1 MKRNEEKLINIIR
14 YSKAMVKAK
23 IGGRKLEVVQ
33 YLVENM
39 DNKNKVKDIT
49 QQRLM
54 IKLNLNKKTVSGAFV
69 GLQEAG
75 FIKKIDSDYVIN
87 PMIIAV
93 SENWVKNVRIAK
105 EYGFL
110 NLNENP
116 AKEF

>member
-1 MKRNEEKLINIIR
+1 MKTNKERLINTKR
-14 YSKAMVKAK
+14 YLGAMIEAK
-23 IGGRKLEVVQ
+23 MGGKKLEVVR

-39 DNKNKVKDIT
+39 DSKNKIKDIT
-49 QQRLM
+49 QQSLM
-54 IKLNLNKKTVSGAFV
+54 IKLGLNRKTVSGAFV